1 MARRPLLLCAVTVAS
16 AAAWVVA
23 PDASAQPQ
31 DRVVIALA
39 DDETPCAP
47 AALEAVTAAL
57 QDVED
62 VDRAKQTVVIAV
74 AWPAAEGRQSA
85 ADGFT
90 LAQYRTLAGVPADDA
105 WLVQRG
111 AYDCPDDPP
120 TSALGETAFNRLA
133 ALGGWPKQNVTS
145 PDQLQSL
152 AWDRFGKPPTGGG
165 GSGLI
170 LVVLALV
177 ALAAVA
183 VVIALVLRARGRQD
197 QVAVAPPPPPPPPPP
212 PKPPKPLQPPAP
224 LGITREEAASQPEQ
238 VAPKGAQP
246 FALRPMTTLDGLVGS
261 KLRTDLASV
270 APERH
275 GSAAVWP
282 ISRSGLQC
290 TAVYTEKVP
299 ELGEDA
305 EPSIVVVPD
314 HRAILLGVYDG
325 LGGAGSAVVEAAG
338 GLTYNEAFVASRVAR
353 EEAESLVP
361 RRCELPTARRAR
373 SAHPHHRAP
382 GLGRRD
388 PSARSELRREEQP
401 RQDPPDDARRGGPP
415 RHRRRGRRSRP
426 CGPGTR
432 GCSS

>member
-1 MARRPLLLCAVTVAS
+1 MLLCAVTVAS

-85 ADGFT
+85 ADEFT
-90 LAQYRTLAGVPADDA
+90 LAQYRTLAGVPANDA

-111 AYDCPDDPP
+111 AYDCPETPRVRVGRDSLQPAG
-120 TSALGETAFNRLA
+120 SAGRLA
-133 ALGGWPKQNVTS
+133 EGERHEPGSTPVPCLGPLRQAADRWGWERADPVR
-145 PDQLQSL
+145 
-152 AWDRFGKPPTGGG
+152 AGAGR
-165 GSGLI
+165 
-170 LVVLALV
+170 
-177 ALAAVA
+177 LAAVA
-183 VVIALVLRARGRQD
+183 VVIALVLRARGRRD

-238 VAPKGAQP
+238 VVPKGAQP
-246 FALRPMTTLDGLVGS
+246 FVLRPMTTLDGLVAS

-275 GSAAVWP
+275 GSAAVWA
-282 ISRSGLQC
+282 SRARASS
-290 TAVYTEKVP
+290 AP
-299 ELGEDA
+299 
-305 EPSIVVVPD
+305 PSIRRNGQSSVRTPSPASSSPRP
-314 HRAILLGVYDG
+314 RAVLLGVYDG
-325 LGGAGSAVVEAAG
+325 LGGAGSTVVETAG
-338 GLTYNEAFVASRVAR
+338 GLTFNEAFVASRVVR
-353 EEAESLVP
+353 EEAEAWFMHGATLRV
-361 RRCELPTARRAR
+361 ARRTR
-373 SAHPHHRAP
+373 SYTP
-382 GLGRRD
+382 GSRSGSPRSPPLIC
-388 PSARSELRREEQP
+388 RSE
-401 RQDPPDDARRGGPP
+401 PPV
-415 RHRRRGRRSRP
+415 
-426 CGPGTR
+426 
-432 GCSS
+432 